1 MKENILD
8 YLPLDLEAL
17 EKVVKVC
24 HICDIS
30 QSRQHTVFGEGPDN
44 ARLMIIAEAPG
55 VKEDEQGRP
64 FVGRSGELLTK
75 MIENA
80 IEIKRESV
88 YITNIIKCR
97 PPGNRNPNSDEA
109 AACMPFLQKQ
119 IEIIKPEIILCLG
132 GISFHYLSG
141 SKLSISKARGRV
153 FDFRGIKLVPSFHPS
168 YLLRNPS
175 AKKEAYIDM
184 LLIKA
189 LLAQP

>member
-8 YLPLDLEAL
+8 YLPSDLEAL
-17 EKVVKVC
+17 KKVVKACHVC
-24 HICDIS
+24 EIS
-30 QSRQHTVFGEGPDN
+30 QSRQHAVFGEGPDN

-55 VKEDEQGRP
+55 AKEDELGRP

-80 IEIKRESV
+80 IAIKRESV
-88 YITNIIKCR
+88 YISNIIKCR
-97 PPGNRNPNSDEA
+97 PPNNRNPNSDEA
-109 AACMPFLQKQ
+109 AACLPFLEKQ

-132 GISFHYLSG
+132 SVSFHYLSD
-141 SKLSISKARGRV
+141 SALSISKARGRV

-175 AKKEAYIDM
+175 AKKEAYFDM

-189 LLAQP
+189 LLAQT